1 MSVIFSA
8 VLLGLGSVAATVM
21 SVAERAVPLSIE
33 FDLSND
39 GETLWQGD
47 KVYDF
52 VGFESYNFAPAV
64 DRELDA
70 SLGRRIGYVK
80 DDEARVW
87 QINTLMDEYV
97 LVKAQGAQG
106 EIYKLREEF

>member
-8 VLLGLGSVAATVM
+8 VLLGLGSMAATVM

-47 KVYDF
+47 RVYDF
-52 VGFESYNFAPAV
+52 VGFENNGFAPAI
-64 DRELDA
+64 DREMEPA
-70 SLGRRIGYVK
+70 LGRRIGYIK
-80 DDEARVW
+80 DDEAKVW

-97 LVKAQGAQG
+97 MVRQNGTQG
-106 EIYKLREEF
+106 EIYKLREEN

>member
-21 SVAERAVPLSIE
+21 SVAERAVPLSME

-47 KVYDF
+47 SVYDF
-52 VGFESYNFAPAV
+52 VGFENNGFAPAI
-64 DRELDA
+64 DKEMEP
-70 SLGRRIGYVK
+70 SLGRRIGFVK
-80 DDEARVW
+80 EENAKVW
-87 QINTLMDEYV
+87 QINTLLDDYV
-97 LVKAQGAQG
+97 LVRTPGTQG
-106 EIYKLREEF
+106 EIYKLRENF

>member
-47 KVYDF
+47 RVYDF
-52 VGFESYNFAPAV
+52 VGFESNDLAPAI
-64 DRELDA
+64 DREMEA
-70 SLGRRIGYVK
+70 AVGRRIGYVK
-80 DDEARVW
+80 DDEAKVW
-87 QINTLMDEYV
+87 QIDTLMGEYV
-97 LVKAQGAQG
+97 LVRTQGAQG
-106 EIYKLREEF
+106 EVYKLREND

>member
-47 KVYDF
+47 RVYDF
-52 VGFESYNFAPAV
+52 VGFGGESFAPAI
-64 DRELDA
+64 DRELDP
-70 SLGRRIGYVK
+70 SLGRRLGYVR
-80 DDEARVW
+80 DDDAKVW
-87 QINTLMDEYV
+87 QINTLMGEYV
-97 LVKAQGAQG
+97 LVRTPGTQG
-106 EIYKLREEF
+106 EIYKLREDI

>member
-21 SVAERAVPLSIE
+21 SAYERAVPLSIE

-52 VGFESYNFAPAV
+52 VGFEGKGFAPAI
-64 DRELDA
+64 DSSLEA
-70 SLGRRIGYVK
+70 SIGRRIGCIK
-80 DDEARVW
+80 DDEAKVW
-87 QINTLMDEYV
+87 QINTLMDEFV

>member
-8 VLLGLGSVAATVM
+8 VLLGIGSVAATVV
-21 SVAERAVPLSIE
+21 SIAERAVPLSIE

-52 VGFESYNFAPAV
+52 AGFENNGFSPAI
-64 DRELDA
+64 DSNLEA
-70 SLGRRIGYVK
+70 SLGRKIGFVR
-80 DDEARVW
+80 DDEAKVW
-87 QINTLMDEYV
+87 QIDTLLDEYV
-97 LVKAQGAQG
+97 LVRTPGAQG
-106 EIYKLREEF
+106 EIYKLREKF

>member
-21 SVAERAVPLSIE
+21 SAYERAVPLSIE
-33 FDLSND
+33 FDMSND

-47 KVYDF
+47 RVYDF
-52 VGFESYNFAPAV
+52 VGFENKGFAPAI
-64 DRELDA
+64 DRELEA
-70 SLGRRIGYVK
+70 ALGRKIGYVK
-80 DDEARVW
+80 DDEAKVW

-97 LVKAQGAQG
+97 LVRAAGAQG
-106 EIYKLREEF
+106 EIYKLREEM